1 MLVHCG
7 SLENMS
13 DQLNLTGTSNTSI
26 SSGRWTNS
34 DIHSR
39 TISNLLNLTTD
50 HQNKTQRYRKR
61 QTKKPKN
68 KTTVSD
74 VDAILENSKNGVIT
88 ETTLK
93 PFVSLTWILPDAHL
107 NVGTLV
113 NLPEIKRKQ
122 FHDMMANAKEQTL
135 NSERTGLEILTPNMI
150 RDFHNELQQLKNKS
164 ILTTTE
170 NSKIKNNEKF
180 TTSVSDV
187 STLSTS
193 TVNSGNL
200 DEHGSLNFTPTTDT
214 VLITKKYESSTMG
227 NNTGDSTR
235 QLPESVTVTSS
246 SEELYVTVTPLDNNT
261 VDTIN
266 TGFDGVEDL
275 TGNDMNNGGTLK
287 TNTNTSLVQNRGPGR
302 PNSVDSMIFP
312 SKGFNR
318 RRRRREREAF
328 CRRISMFGLNV
339 MFLEICFESLL
350 LILLRYF
357 SNFEYADCFCIFI
370 IYSYSQMKLTLY

>member
-1 MLVHCG
+1 MVVHCG

-113 NLPEIKRKQ
+113 NLPEIQRKQ

-170 NSKIKNNEKF
+170 NSKTKNNETF
-180 TTSVSDV
+180 TTSVLDV

-200 DEHGSLNFTPTTDT
+200 DEHHSLNYTPTTDT
-214 VLITKKYESSTMG
+214 VLITKKYETSTMG
-227 NNTGDSTR
+227 NNTEDSTR
-235 QLPESVTVTSS
+235 QLPESVSVTSS
-246 SEELYVTVTPLDNNT
+246 SEELYVTGTPLDNNT

-287 TNTNTSLVQNRGPGR
+287 TNTNTSLVQNSGPGR
-302 PNSVDSMIFP
+302 PNSVDSIIFP
-312 SKGFNR
+312 SKRFDR
-318 RRRRREREAF
+318 RRRRRERQAF

-339 MFLEICFESLL
+339 MFLEICFQSIL

-357 SNFEYADCFCIFI
+357 SNFEYANCICIFI
-370 IYSYSQMKLTLY
+370 IYSYSQMKLNLY

>member
-1 MLVHCG
+1 MVVHCG

-74 VDAILENSKNGVIT
+74 VDAILENS

-113 NLPEIKRKQ
+113 NLPEIQRKQ

-135 NSERTGLEILTPNMI
+135 NSEGTGLEILTPNMI

-170 NSKIKNNEKF
+170 NSKTKNNETF
-180 TTSVSDV
+180 TTSVLDV

-200 DEHGSLNFTPTTDT
+200 DEHHSLNFTPTTDT
-214 VLITKKYESSTMG
+214 VLITKKYETSTMG
-227 NNTGDSTR
+227 NNTEDSTR

-246 SEELYVTVTPLDNNT
+246 SEELYVTGTPLDNNT

-287 TNTNTSLVQNRGPGR
+287 TNTNTSLVQNSGPGR
-302 PNSVDSMIFP
+302 PNSVDSIIFP
-312 SKGFNR
+312 SKRFDR
-318 RRRRREREAF
+318 RRRRRERQAF

-339 MFLEICFESLL
+339 MFLEICFQSIL

-357 SNFEYADCFCIFI
+357 SNFEYANCICIFI
-370 IYSYSQMKLTLY
+370 IYSYSQMKLNLY